1 MILVGNQ
8 RGGAKNLALHLM
20 KQENEHVELH
30 EVRGFASENL
40 MAALNE
46 TYAMSRATRC
56 RQYLYSL
63 SLNPPPGENVPV
75 KVFEDAIARAE
86 ERLGL
91 SGQPRAIVFH
101 EKLGRRH
108 AHAVWSRID
117 ARHMKAVPLPYTKN
131 KLRQLGKELFLEQG
145 WELPRGYIDSRERDP
160 KNFTLGEWQQAKRQ
174 GKDPRAI
181 KADFQ
186 DSWAISDSKAA
197 FVQALRS
204 RGYWLARGDRRGF
217 VAIDFKGEIYAVPKW
232 VGIKTKQ
239 VRERLGDPEGL
250 PSLEQAKAQ
259 MAQELVPALQKLNDA
274 QDAKA
279 KEQHAAF
286 EQRRTALVAKQRAE
300 RASLAKA
307 QETRQIEAARRRQ
320 ERYRSGIKGLWDRL
334 RGEHGRVRKENERE
348 AYDAMLRDR
357 AEKDAL
363 VFRQLAAR
371 RQLET
376 LRHQE
381 RQQTIETRREL
392 KRDIRSFENM
402 RAQKLEEFKQQRRD
416 SPRPARQDRKRDGPE
431 R

>member
-20 KQENEHVELH
+20 KQENEHIEVHEL
-30 EVRGFASENL
+30 RGFASENL

-46 TYAMSRATRC
+46 AYAMSRATRC

-63 SLNPPPGENVPV
+63 SLNPPPGEDVPV

-101 EKLGRRH
+101 EKHGRRH
-108 AHAVWSRID
+108 AHAVWSRIE
-117 ARHMKAVPLPYTKN
+117 AQHMKAVPLPYTKN

-160 KNFTLGEWQQAKRQ
+160 KNFTLAEWQQAKRQ

-186 DSWAISDSKAA
+186 DSWAISDSKQA
-197 FVQALRS
+197 FAQALRS
-204 RGYWLARGDRRGF
+204 RGYWLARGDRRAL

-232 VGIKTKQ
+232 VGIKTRQ
-239 VRERLGDPEGL
+239 ARDRLGDTQAL
-250 PSLEQAKAQ
+250 PSVTQAKAQ
-259 MAQELVPALQKLNDA
+259 MAQELVPALQKLKDA

-279 KEQHAAF
+279 YELHAAF
-286 EQRRTALVAKQRAE
+286 EQRRLALVSKQRAE
-300 RASLAKA
+300 RAALLQG
-307 QETRQIEAARRRQ
+307 QEQRQVEEARRRQ
-320 ERYRSGIKGLWDRL
+320 ERYRTGFKGLWDRL
-334 RGEHGRVRKENERE
+334 RGEHGRIRKENERE

-357 AEKDAL
+357 TEKEAL
-363 VFRQLAAR
+363 IFRHLAAR

-381 RQQTIETRREL
+381 RQQTTEARREL
-392 KRDIRSFENM
+392 KSDIRAFEDM
-402 RAQKLEEFKQQRRD
+402 RAQKLEEFNQQRQTAEIRN
-416 SPRPARQDRKRDGPE
+416 RGQDRKRSFE